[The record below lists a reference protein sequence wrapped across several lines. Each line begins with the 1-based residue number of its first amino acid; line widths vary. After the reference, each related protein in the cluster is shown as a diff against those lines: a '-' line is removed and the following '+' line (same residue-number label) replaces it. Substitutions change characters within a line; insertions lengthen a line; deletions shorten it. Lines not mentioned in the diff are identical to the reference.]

1 MHFLAKNSLPGIKYP
16 AETEESIMQKHLKDK
31 VAWIT
36 GGASGIGA
44 ATAKRFANEGA
55 LLALTDVN
63 QEALDGIAGEIGG
76 EILTLTADVSKRDEV
91 QAAAKAI
98 EERFGRIDILIC
110 NAGINRDTFAMKM
123 SEEKWDLVLD
133 VNLKGTFLCCQA
145 AFPSMMRNRS
155 GRIMTTASVGALGNP
170 GQANYAASKAGVIGL
185 TKTLALEWARY
196 NITVNCVAPGATMT
210 PMLETV
216 PEKMREEMLKQIP
229 LGRFG
234 QPEDVA
240 AAHVFFCSDD
250 AAFITGQ
257 VLFIDGGMSTGI

>member
-1 MHFLAKNSLPGIKYP
+1 MHH
-16 AETEESIMQKHLKDK
+16 HLKER

-44 ATAKRFANEGA
+44 ATAKRFADEGA
-55 LLALTDVN
+55 NLALTDVN
-63 QEALDGIAGEIGG
+63 PEALEAIAEEIGG
-76 EILTLTADVSKRDEV
+76 DIFVQTADVSKREEV

-98 EERFGRIDILIC
+98 EEKFGKIDILIC

-123 SEEKWDLVLD
+123 SEEKWDLVLN

-145 AFPSMMRNRS
+145 AFPSMMRNRF

-170 GQANYAASKAGVIGL
+170 GQANYSASKAGVIGL

-196 NITVNCVAPGATMT
+196 QITVNCVAPGATMT
-210 PMLETV
+210 PMLEGV
-216 PEKMREEMLKQIP
+216 PERMREEMIKQIP

-234 QPEDVA
+234 RPEDIA

-257 VLFIDGGMSTGI
+257 VLFIDGGMTTGI